1 MRLLSKAAHPDGSME
16 VRVSVGTAED
26 LWHLYNFILVGDLV
40 LTKTRRKVPRE
51 NALGTLAAEMKMLKL
66 EVEVKHIA
74 FTPDELRI
82 QGVNKKENNF
92 VKTGA
97 HHTLTIHAN
106 PPQEVRITKR
116 EWDSICEDRL
126 KDACDESGKA
136 DTAAVLMSFGEAQVL
151 LVTRSFVH
159 IKAKVEVT
167 ISKKHKSDGKARDK
181 SIERFFKQ
189 SLDALVTHV
198 DFEKTKLVLLCSPG
212 HVREEFHAYIKEVTQ
227 RADHGPLREVYLNL
241 SRFLLV
247 KVSSTTIS
255 GLKEA
260 LSDPGVAQ
268 RMESTKCVD
277 DIRMW
282 EKFQDTMNKD
292 PDRCVYTPQYVYYAA
307 MAGAVGGLMIS
318 DDVFRS
324 ENPTERRFFL
334 SLVNFV
340 RQSGSPTVNVFS
352 SKHVTG
358 EQLTQLGSVAAVL
371 RFSCPEID
379 DMEVVPEF
387 LASKEVEEFIR
398 ANATARVTV

>member
-1 MRLLSKAAHPDGSME
+1 MRLLSKSAHPDGSVE
-16 VRVSVGTAED
+16 VRVSVSTSED

-51 NALGTLAAEMKMLKL
+51 NALGTLAAEMKMLNL
-66 EVEVKHIA
+66 EVEVKQIT

-82 QGVNKKENNF
+82 QGVTKKENSF

-106 PPQEVRITKR
+106 PPQEVKITKS

-126 KDACDESGKA
+126 KNACDECGKA
-136 DTAAVLMSFGEAQVL
+136 DTAAVLMNFGEAQVIL
-151 LVTRSFVH
+151 ITPSFMHV
-159 IKAKVEVT
+159 KAKIDVT
-167 ISKKHKSDGKARDK
+167 ISKKHKGDGKARDK

-198 DFEKTKLVLLCSPG
+198 NFEKTKLVLLCSPG
-212 HVREEFHAYIKEVTQ
+212 HVQEEFYAYIKETTQ
-227 RADHGPLREVYLNL
+227 RADQGPLREVHL
-241 SRFLLV
+241 SLSKFLFV

-268 RMESTKCVD
+268 RMESTKCLD

-282 EKFQDTMNKD
+282 EKFQDTMNRD
-292 PDRCVYTPQYVYYAA
+292 PDRCVYTPQCVYYAA
-307 MAGAVGGLMIS
+307 MAGAVGDLMIS

-324 ENPTERRFFL
+324 ESPTERRFFL

-340 RQSGSPTVNVFS
+340 RQSASSTVNVFS

-379 DMEVVPEF
+379 EMEVVPEF

-398 ANATARVTV
+398 ENATSRVTV

>member
-1 MRLLSKAAHPDGSME
+1 ME
-16 VRVSVGTAED
+16 VRVSVGTSED
-26 LWHLYNFILVGDLV
+26 LWHLYNFTLVGDSV

-51 NALGTLAAEMKMLKL
+51 NALGTLAAEMKTLTL
-66 EVEVKHIA
+66 EVEVKQIS

-92 VKTGA
+92 VKMGA

-106 PPQEVRITKR
+106 PPQEVTVTKR
-116 EWDSICEDRL
+116 EWDSLCDERL

-136 DTAAVLMSFGEAQVL
+136 DTAAVLMNFGEAQVI
-151 LVTRSFVH
+151 LVTSSFMHV
-159 IKAKVEVT
+159 KAKIEVT

-189 SLDALVTHV
+189 TLDALVTHV
-198 DFEKTKLVLLCSPG
+198 DFEKTKLALLCSPG
-212 HVREEFHAYIKEVTQ
+212 HVREEFHTYIKEVTQ
-227 RADHGPLREVYLNL
+227 RADHGPLREVHLNL
-241 SRFLLV
+241 AKFLLV
-247 KVSSTTIS
+247 KVTSTTIS

-268 RMESTKCVD
+268 RMQSTKCVD

-292 PDRCVYTPQYVYYAA
+292 PDRCVYTPQCVYYAA
-307 MAGAVGGLMIS
+307 LAGAVGGLMIS

-324 ENPTERRFFL
+324 EDPTERRFFL

-340 RQSGSPTVNVFS
+340 RQSGSASVNVFS
-352 SKHVTG
+352 SNHVTG
-358 EQLTQLGSVAAVL
+358 EQLKQLGSVAAVL
-371 RFSCPEID
+371 LFSCPEID
-379 DMEVVPEF
+379 EMEVMPEF
-387 LASKEVEEFIR
+387 LASKEVEDFIR
-398 ANATARVTV
+398 ENAATRVTV